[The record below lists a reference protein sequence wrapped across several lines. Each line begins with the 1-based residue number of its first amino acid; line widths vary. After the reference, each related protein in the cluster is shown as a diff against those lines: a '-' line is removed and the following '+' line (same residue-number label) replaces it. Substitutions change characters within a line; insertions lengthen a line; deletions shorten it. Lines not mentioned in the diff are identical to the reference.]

1 MITNFN
7 QFLNEGISEVIY
19 HRTWLTPLVRI
30 LKSGKIL
37 LSTTIHTTANSYSK
51 EGYYLSFSRTK
62 NTNLGYLKS
71 AQVVIEFDGKKL
83 ETKYNAFMGEEYN
96 KANIFKRLKEY
107 YQPSHISSD
116 GSKYW
121 FLNDIQYSEEDF
133 EMVKEMLWAV

>member
-71 AQVVIEFDGKKL
+71 AQVVIEFDGK
-83 ETKYNAFMGEEYN
+83 
-96 KANIFKRLKEY
+96 I
-107 YQPSHISSD
+107 
-116 GSKYW
+116 
-121 FLNDIQYSEEDF
+121 
-133 EMVKEMLWAV
+133 